1 MKTGRRVLV
10 VLMGGFFAAMA
21 ARLIVSPIVP
31 YAVSTFNTTP
41 GVLGLSLSGMW
52 LAYALAQLPAGVLA
66 AQYGTRPLIV
76 AGLLLTAAASG
87 LLAIAPSVLV
97 FAIAVVSLGIGPGL
111 YFPAAAVLLTETSEN
126 VGEALGLHLAGGDS
140 AGIVVPLV
148 VTVIAGVQGWQAAPL
163 VGLFVAGSM
172 AVIAVFALPQIDGP
186 APKIDSS
193 KKELTTALNRVI
205 HDPAVRRIVLLAGCL
220 TFCFQ
225 SVTSFLP
232 AYLHAAH
239 NLSIPAANTR
249 FSLAFAI
256 WIIGMPLAG
265 RLADRLGANAVLI
278 ATALI
283 LATGV
288 AILILATS
296 SLIVLIGVA
305 LLGLGMSWGGVLG
318 AKTMTALGRKGRT
331 SGYGAVRAMYGI
343 IGATGSVA
351 VGTFATWANWQIG
364 WSLLFIVATLALL
377 ILGWDIRKEASLNI
391 G

>member
-1 MKTGRRVLV
+1 
-10 VLMGGFFAAMA
+10 MGAFFAAMA

-31 YAVSTFNTTP
+31 YAVATFDTTP
-41 GVLGLSLSGMW
+41 GVLGLALSGMW
-52 LAYALAQLPAGVLA
+52 LSYALVQLPAGVLA

-76 AGLLLTAAASG
+76 AGLLLTAVASG

-97 FAIAVVSLGIGPGL
+97 FAIAVVSLGLGPGL

-140 AGIVVPLV
+140 AGIVIPLV
-148 VTVIAGVQGWQAAPL
+148 VTLVAGVQGWQTAPL
-163 VGLFVAGSM
+163 VGFFLAGLM
-172 AVIAVFALPQIDGP
+172 AVIALVTLPRLEGS
-186 APKIDSS
+186 APKTDSGWD
-193 KKELTTALNRVI
+193 ELTTALSRVV

-239 NLSIPAANTR
+239 DLSIPAANAR

-256 WIIGMPLAG
+256 WIIGMPIAG

-278 ATALI
+278 ATVLI

-288 AILILATS
+288 IVQILAS
-296 SLIVLIGVA
+296 SPLIVLVGVV
-305 LLGLGMSWGGVLG
+305 LLGFGMSWGGVLG

-351 VGTFATWANWQIG
+351 VGTFATWVNWQIG
-364 WSLLFIVATLALL
+364 WSLLLIVATLALL
-377 ILGWDIRKEASLNI
+377 ILGWDARREVSHTS
-391 G
+391 